1 MSNDNFEIIKHF
13 GPSIIKTKI
22 PEKMVEEIN
31 AYVDEMSKNKEKLKK
46 LDHGDNLV
54 ADVTQEFRLEKEFM
68 DKIGW
73 LNFLAEKIS
82 KWVFQETGDKM
93 TQFKMKNTW
102 VVRQFKDQFN
112 PTHWHYGHISGAG
125 FLKVPKS
132 LGKFSQNKPSNTY
145 RGGHLEFLHGSRMF
159 LNKSVYHAIPEVGD
173 FYIFPNYLMHHVWPF
188 KDTDEERRS
197 ISFNAEI
204 DEKIYNVYSR

>member
-1 MSNDNFEIIKHF
+1 MSDDNFEIIKHF

-22 PEKMVEEIN
+22 PTKMVEEIN
-31 AYVDEMSKNKEKLKK
+31 KYVDEMTENKEKLKK

-73 LNFLAEKIS
+73 LNFLAEKVS

-125 FLKVPKS
+125 FLKVPKR

-145 RGGHLEFLHGSRMF
+145 RGGHL
-159 LNKSVYHAIPEVGD
+159 N
-173 FYIFPNYLMHHVWPF
+173 FYMDQECF
-188 KDTDEERRS
+188 
-197 ISFNAEI
+197 
-204 DEKIYNVYSR
+204 